1 LVPQQGPYGE
11 RRPFPEPSFTHPSG
25 FPVKEL
31 SLERGGKIMVNEHG
45 APRERKFYIQL
56 GAAWFPQAIVYDA
69 AIASLVLRSLQHDT
83 FLLGF
88 GKPEFR

>member
-1 LVPQQGPYGE
+1 
-11 RRPFPEPSFTHPSG
+11 
-25 FPVKEL
+25 
-31 SLERGGKIMVNEHG
+31 MVNEHG